1 MLLYVVVT
9 AVLSPSEIATP
20 FRDLEVKQR
29 DLRVLLAEGPSRNNR
44 IHLAHGAIPR
54 CHHRFRARGVAH
66 LQTSSKIKGLPAPT

>member
-29 DLRVLLAEGPSRNNR
+29 DLRVIFG
-44 IHLAHGAIPR
+44 
-54 CHHRFRARGVAH
+54 
-66 LQTSSKIKGLPAPT
+66 